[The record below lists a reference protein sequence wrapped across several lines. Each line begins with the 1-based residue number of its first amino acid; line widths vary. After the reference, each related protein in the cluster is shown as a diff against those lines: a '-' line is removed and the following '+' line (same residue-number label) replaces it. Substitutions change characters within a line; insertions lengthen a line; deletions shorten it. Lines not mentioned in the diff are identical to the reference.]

1 MTLLS
6 VCLTPRPLLSLLC
19 DLIGLNEVSLVQ
31 QDQVPQSCCRTTPD
45 NFTVK
50 LLSLLFNITLHNI
63 FLHLTTT
70 TKKYIYNQTIY
81 SHVEKSS
88 SQVLPVKCTRS
99 NRHQHL

>member
-50 LLSLLFNITLHNI
+50 LLSLLFFPSITFFALNNNN
-63 FLHLTTT
+63 
-70 TKKYIYNQTIY
+70 KKIYI
-81 SHVEKSS
+81 
-88 SQVLPVKCTRS
+88 
-99 NRHQHL
+99 